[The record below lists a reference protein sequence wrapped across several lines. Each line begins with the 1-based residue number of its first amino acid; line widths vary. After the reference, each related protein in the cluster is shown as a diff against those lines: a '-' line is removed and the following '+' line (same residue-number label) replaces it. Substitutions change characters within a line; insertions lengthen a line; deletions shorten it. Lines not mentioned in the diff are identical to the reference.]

1 MVALGA
7 ALLARAV
14 DLSGV
19 ALFALEAAWLLL
31 TCHVLCRTLLLL
43 CGDAVETGA
52 GTARLDRMG
61 GLIHRM
67 KTLSACMLAGLFG
80 SVVLPP
86 GLAFAGAW
94 LLFQSLLAIARSG
107 GFGMQLAVALVVA
120 MTAASAGLAAFSAI
134 RLIGVVFLGR
144 PRTPRTAVADEAPV
158 AFRRV
163 AMALAALTVLLGVV
177 PALALL
183 PAGPA
188 LTRLAN
194 GAPDALAFAL
204 TLRPGAEAPG
214 YDPITI
220 AALLV
225 IAAGGIYWLLQRIA
239 AQQQREEAAWSGGF
253 APPPAWLPFGDPAT
267 QFGPASFAEA
277 LHRIAMVLL
286 AQPIAIARRG
296 IAACARERDRLLRV
310 VAALGRADA
319 AHSIAAGL
327 AVLVLA
333 MAAWLAAS

>member
-1 MVALGA
+1 
-7 ALLARAV
+7 
-14 DLSGV
+14 
-19 ALFALEAAWLLL
+19 
-31 TCHVLCRTLLLL
+31 
-43 CGDAVETGA
+43 
-52 GTARLDRMG
+52 MG

-67 KTLSACMLAGLFG
+67 KPTSACMLAGLFG

-86 GLAFAGAW
+86 GLAFAGVW
-94 LLFQSLLAIARSG
+94 LLFQSLLAIARTG
-107 GFGMQLAVALVVA
+107 GFGLQLAIAAAAA
-120 MTAASAGLAAFSAI
+120 MTAASSGLAAFAAV
-134 RLIGVVFLGR
+134 RLFGVVFLGR
-144 PRTPRTAVADEAPV
+144 PRTPRTAVADEAPA
-158 AFRRV
+158 AFRSA

-194 GAPDALAFAL
+194 GASDALAFAL
-204 TLRPGAEAPG
+204 TLRTVAEAPG

-225 IAAGGIYWLLQRIA
+225 IAAGGIFWLLQRIA
-239 AQQQREEAAWSGGF
+239 AQQQREEAAWFGGF

-267 QFGPASFAEA
+267 QYGPASFAES
-277 LHRIAMVLL
+277 LHRIAMVPL
-286 AQPIAIARRG
+286 ARLIAIARSVS
-296 IAACARERDRLLRV
+296 AARARERDRLLRV
-310 VAALGRADA
+310 VAALGRADPSR
-319 AHSIAAGL
+319 SIAACL